1 MTSVIEMVH
10 IQVPRCL
17 ITTCTRP
24 CSLPDF
30 SNGTGF
36 LPLLGKNL
44 LFFDCYEQGRRY
56 FQLWNTPVNLLQDIA
71 MMEVFYAVT
80 PASKESY
87 DTKCTN
93 ISSSSACS
101 GHTLTSSSMHVFA
114 PPLPTI
120 RLPLGCKTTTLQNC
134 THNKQTQNSKLPLG
148 VWFYASPTECTAC
161 RCLKPSPS
169 SDWETPLS
177 RVVEVVEVSVVVVSP
192 CSSLFVF
199 RDGRRPSPSWWK
211 TGRKNDVPRRIHGNT
226 DS

>member
-1 MTSVIEMVH
+1 MYHFKKPMTSMIEMVH

-30 SNGTGF
+30 SNGKGF

-44 LFFDCYEQGRRY
+44 LFLIATSRGEGIFICEI
-56 FQLWNTPVNLLQDIA
+56 LLLNLLQDIA
-71 MMEVFYAVT
+71 MMEVFYALT

-101 GHTLTSSSMHVFA
+101 GHTLTSLSMHVFA

-120 RLPLGCKTTTLQNC
+120 QLPLGCKTSTLQNC
-134 THNKQTQNSKLPLG
+134 THNKQNQNSKLPL
-148 VWFYASPTECTAC
+148 
-161 RCLKPSPS
+161 
-169 SDWETPLS
+169 
-177 RVVEVVEVSVVVVSP
+177 RVMV
-192 CSSLFVF
+192 L
-199 RDGRRPSPSWWK
+199 RL
-211 TGRKNDVPRRIHGNT
+211 TY
-226 DS
+226 